1 MTEPAVDVGA
11 VLDEGR
17 WSLYQK
23 LLVAATAMT
32 IIFDGLDNQLLG
44 AAVPSMMRE
53 WSLGRPAFASVLA
66 AALLGMVF
74 GGFIG
79 GYLGDRVGRRAALLT
94 SVVSFGVLTVFV
106 SFATNVNMLMAL
118 RFLAGLG
125 LGGAMPNAAALASEY
140 VPLRRRAVDDA

>member
-74 GGFIG
+74 GGFSAPPC
-79 GYLGDRVGRRAALLT
+79 RR
-94 SVVSFGVLTVFV
+94 
-106 SFATNVNMLMAL
+106 
-118 RFLAGLG
+118 
-125 LGGAMPNAAALASEY
+125 
-140 VPLRRRAVDDA
+140 